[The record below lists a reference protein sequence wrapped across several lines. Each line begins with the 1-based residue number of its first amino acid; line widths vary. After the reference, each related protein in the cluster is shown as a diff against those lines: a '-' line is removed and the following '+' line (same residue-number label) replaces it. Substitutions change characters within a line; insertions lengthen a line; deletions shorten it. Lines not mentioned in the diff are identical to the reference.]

1 MKVVELDE
9 LVEEIRG
16 IYEKAHAAYEPRPGR
31 PKIRELTGAP
41 DHAVRKAMEVLRA
54 QADTSD
60 VSTEHDLGVSAVVSL
75 DASASTNIALAVA
88 GDESARDELTIAAA
102 ELIASSAPA
111 VVGEAKFASDRLLH
125 SQAEGA
131 TSNVEQRGV
140 VESALALEQPP
151 AAAVPEPAANG
162 RVVAWT
168 GFVFG
173 CFASIAA
180 NVLHTW
186 LPAAQY
192 PPGWAPGLAP
202 QIGAA
207 VWPIGLLLSVEVLSR
222 VAWPP
227 GWAWNLAR
235 YGGTGIVAL
244 GSAVISYGH
253 QRDLLLAWH
262 YGPLAAAVGPLVL
275 DGLMV
280 ISGFALLAISRK
292 LA

>member
-1 MKVVELDE
+1 MKVVEHDQ
-9 LVEEIRG
+9 LVEEIRR
-16 IYEKAHAAYEPRPGR
+16 IYEKAHAAYQPRPGR

-41 DHAVRKAMEVLRA
+41 DHAVRKAMGVLKS
-54 QADTSD
+54 QADAASA
-60 VSTEHDLGVSAVVSL
+60 STEHDLSIASVMLSAVSDPDVTAAPAARGEPARQHLAPVAEALTATSPPL
-75 DASASTNIALAVA
+75 DTGVDHLADAGHFNQRVNSVTN
-88 GDESARDELTIAAA
+88 GGERTGAA
-102 ELIASSAPA
+102 EP
-111 VVGEAKFASDRLLH
+111 
-125 SQAEGA
+125 
-131 TSNVEQRGV
+131 
-140 VESALALEQPP
+140 ALEQPP

-162 RVVAWT
+162 RLVAWI

-173 CFASIAA
+173 SVASIAA

-186 LPAAQY
+186 LPAYQY
-192 PPGWAPGLAP
+192 SPGWTPGLAP

-227 GWAWNLAR
+227 GWEWNLAR

-244 GSAVISYGH
+244 GSAIISYGH

-262 YGPLAAAVGPLVL
+262 YGPLSAAVGPLVL